1 VTRPPAPLRR
11 CAALAAARPSPALAA
26 ALAVAIAAI
35 GAAACG
41 DPDRPGAGSGDRR
54 APQPTPVTRR
64 DRPTAP
70 LDEEGFVGVLVPR
83 DAYDVTSPLA
93 TKIDRLLV
101 KLGDPVE
108 KGAPVAVLD
117 DREPRDRLALARSEL
132 LEGEAAVRQAI
143 IERDAARAALARD
156 QQALKSGIVSVA
168 EVDVAAANAAKAAS
182 AVERA
187 AAEAERRREAV
198 KQLAQRLTDTTLVSP
213 IAGKVAL
220 RYLEE
225 GARVQEGQAVIRVIR
240 SDELF
245 VKFAIPAAAARRVA
259 AGDLI
264 ELRLTERS
272 LVARGIVKRVSPE
285 LDPVAQ
291 MVLAEADLLDP
302 QGELR
307 AGDTGRVIA
316 RPAAASSTGSGSGP
330 GGRPAAAGSG
340 AVPPRSGT

>member
-1 VTRPPAPLRR
+1 VTRPPPV
-11 CAALAAARPSPALAA
+11 LAA
-26 ALAVAIAAI
+26 ALALAAL

-41 DPDRPGAGSGDRR
+41 DPDRPGGGSGDRR

-64 DRPTAP
+64 DRATAP

-93 TKIDRLLV
+93 TKIERLLV

-117 DREPRDRLALARSEL
+117 DREPRERLALARSEL

-168 EVDVAAANAAKAAS
+168 EVDLSTANAAKAAS

-198 KQLAQRLTDTTLVSP
+198 KQLAQRLTDTTLISP
-213 IAGKVAL
+213 ISGKVAL

-245 VKFAIPAAAARRVA
+245 VKFAIPAADARRIA
-259 AGDLI
+259 AGDPI
-264 ELRLTERS
+264 ELRIAERS

-291 MVLAEADLLDP
+291 MVLAEADLVTP

-307 AGDTGRVIA
+307 AGATGRVIV
-316 RPAAASSTGSGSGP
+316 RPASRGASGSGS
-330 GGRPAAAGSG
+330 ASG
-340 AVPPRSGT
+340 AGR